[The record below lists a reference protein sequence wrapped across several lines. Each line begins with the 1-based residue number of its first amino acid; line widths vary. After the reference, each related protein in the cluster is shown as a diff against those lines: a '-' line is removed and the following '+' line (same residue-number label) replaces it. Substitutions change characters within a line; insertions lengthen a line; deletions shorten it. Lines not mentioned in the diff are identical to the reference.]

1 VEKKKRTRLDIINS
15 ISGGGLVYSLQNVD
29 VEGLNKKAQIIR
41 EHIITM
47 IHKASMGHPGGSLS
61 AVEIITA
68 LYFHIMNIDPSNPT
82 WAERDRFVLSKGHAC
97 PALYAAL
104 AEKGFFPVDDLVTL
118 RKSGSHLQ
126 GHPDMRKTPGIDIST
141 GSLGNGFACALGMA
155 IAGKA
160 SKKNYTVYALL
171 GDGELQEGI
180 VWEAAM
186 AASHHNLNNLVV
198 IIDYNGLQITGWVN
212 CVNRIE
218 PLVKKWEA
226 FGWQA
231 LEIEGNDMASI
242 LSGFQKAR
250 KMSKP
255 VVIIAHTTK
264 GKGVSFMENIADWH
278 GKAPNEEQMVK
289 ALEEIR
295 KGCGA

>member
-1 VEKKKRTRLDIINS
+1 
-15 ISGGGLVYSLQNVD
+15 VYSLQNVD

>member
-1 VEKKKRTRLDIINS
+1 
-15 ISGGGLVYSLQNVD
+15 
-29 VEGLNKKAQIIR
+29 
-41 EHIITM
+41 
-47 IHKASMGHPGGSLS
+47 
-61 AVEIITA
+61 
-68 LYFHIMNIDPSNPT
+68 MNIDPSNPT

>member
-1 VEKKKRTRLDIINS
+1 M
-15 ISGGGLVYSLQNVD
+15 YSLQNVD

-218 PLVKKWEA
+218 PLEKKWEA